1 MDKLQKLRSYV
12 IACDSLGLQ
21 PEDVVCWV
29 RAGKI
34 TSHVAAKNSGA
45 NEHFWINYD
54 LHLLVSDFSAP
65 AHELFYLVLRWA
77 HEHIDGIS
85 SDAVTFD
92 SDALDSERCDVEIV
106 IRGVKDTVK
115 VRQTDEGVELH
126 TCAGRQDVNPIVIPD
141 VLISMINEGT

>member
-1 MDKLQKLRSYV
+1 MDKLQKLRDYV
-12 IACDSLGLQ
+12 IACTSLKLQ
-21 PEDVVCWV
+21 PEDVVSWV

-45 NEHFWINYD
+45 NQNFVVTYD

-77 HEHIDGIS
+77 HEHIDGIG
-85 SDAVTFD
+85 SDSVTFD

-106 IRGVKDTVK
+106 IRGVRDTVK
-115 VRQTDEGVELH
+115 VRETDQGVELH
-126 TCAGRQDVNPIVIPD
+126 TCAGRQDVDPIVLAPLPS
-141 VLISMINEGT
+141 VGN